1 LAKKKREKPKR
12 VITKRHLSHLEEQAR
27 RRRRFLFI
35 GIGII
40 AAVGGIIGGGWYV
53 NEYQPLQKTAI
64 RVNDTEFSMSYYID
78 MLELDYSHSISGD
91 VVQFIQQN
99 ELIRQAVEVQGLGVT
114 ASDAEISENLAS
126 YEPPLG
132 KEYTDVGRANVL
144 MDKLLS
150 EHFDGQVPQTAEH
163 NQVMAMFLDSEAQAQ
178 DVLGRIA
185 GGEDFGTLA
194 GELSLEE
201 LTLLGSGDLGWHP
214 AGILP
219 VITGT
224 SVVEDYALTAEV
236 GDISGPL
243 YDGALTKR
251 VGYWIIE
258 VVERDEEAD
267 RVHVQAILLGSEA
280 EAQDALSRLDAGED
294 FATLATELSQDMA
307 SRGDGG
313 DMGWVASDELDVK
326 FSEFINNS
334 AIGEISQPIKDDR
347 VKTLGGYWL
356 VKVVGREADRQIDEA
371 DREQLKKQA
380 LDAWVGSLWDDPDN
394 LVEDYLDSQTMLW
407 AINKASANVN
417 IIR

>member
-1 LAKKKREKPKR
+1 MAKKKREKPKR

-91 VVQFIQQN
+91 VVQFVQQN
-99 ELIRQAVEVQGLGVT
+99 ELIRQEVAAQGLGVT
-114 ASDAEISENLAS
+114 ASDVEISENLAS

-132 KEYTDVGRANVL
+132 KEYVDVGRANVL
-144 MDKLLS
+144 TDKLLS

-178 DVLGRIA
+178 DVMGRIS
-185 GGEDFGTLA
+185 GGEDFAALA
-194 GELSLEE
+194 GELSLED
-201 LTLLGSGDLGWHP
+201 LTRLGSGDLGWHP

-236 GDISGPL
+236 GVISDPL
-243 YDGALTKR
+243 YDEGRTKQA
-251 VGYWIIE
+251 GYWIIE
-258 VVERDEEAD
+258 VLERGEEAD
-267 RVHVQAILLGSEA
+267 RVHVQAILLGSEV

-294 FATLATELSQDMA
+294 FAALASELSQDMA
-307 SRGDGG
+307 SRGEGG
-313 DMGWVASDELDVK
+313 DMGWMASDELDVK
-326 FSEFINNS
+326 FSDFIINS
-334 AIGEISQPIKDDR
+334 EIGETSQPIKDDR

-356 VKVVGREADRQIDEA
+356 VKVVDREADRQIDEV
-371 DREQLKKQA
+371 DREQLKRQV

-407 AINKASANVN
+407 AINKASANIN
-417 IIR
+417 IVR

>member
-194 GELSLEE
+194 GELSLED

-219 VITGT
+219 VIMGT
-224 SVVEDYALTAEV
+224 SVVEDYTLTAEV